1 MLSAFKS
8 IYAAA
13 KSIGRNPGS
22 ISLKKNTLK
31 TLKSKVD
38 NREYRVEIV

>member
-38 NREYRVEIV
+38 TCEYRVEV